1 MAYNVAQKLIN
12 SHLVSGDMTPGQEI
26 GLKIDQT

>member
-1 MAYNVAQKLIN
+1 MGMTIGQKLIK
-12 SHLVSGDMTPGQEI
+12 SHLVSGDMTPGSEV